1 MCLTQGFCNTF
12 ICDPEDTFSVASFK
26 ENFDIKLALASS
38 HATITF
44 DLEWAPI
51 SSSIWINDFWVKVKG
66 QEIKYQSNQ
75 DWFLLFLSH

>member
-44 DLEWAPI
+44 DLE
-51 SSSIWINDFWVKVKG
+51 
-66 QEIKYQSNQ
+66 
-75 DWFLLFLSH
+75 

>member
-12 ICDPEDTFSVASFK
+12 IFDPEDTFRVASFK
-26 ENFDIKLALASS
+26 DNFDIKLALASS
-38 HATITF
+38 HTTITF

-51 SSSIWINDFWVKVKG
+51 SGSIWTNDFWVKVKG
-66 QEIKYQSNQ
+66 QEIKYQSYQ

>member
-1 MCLTQGFCNTF
+1 MIYDSFNMLNRVPQTLLIFGNLTSFNFLRDVFDQGFCNTF

-44 DLEWAPI
+44 DLE
-51 SSSIWINDFWVKVKG
+51 
-66 QEIKYQSNQ
+66 
-75 DWFLLFLSH
+75 